1 MCWQIEWPA
10 LCPRVR
16 DAPVQLNLLIS
27 RHIPF
32 VLSPPQIGQA
42 GSVRSN
48 IHEAGSVFRY
58 WGVKGLRVLCIFWF
72 FIFGLF
78 ISQFN
83 MFNFGWYIFNFWW
96 YLVRFYISSFI
107 MFTFWWYLLSFWWYL
122 MRFYISN
129 SILNHEGHQPIQL
142 FYLSNLPLKWRI
154 RYQWRIQILG
164 LKKSNIYGDIGLVG
178 NGVITTEAFLCR
190 LYPKNKHMKT
200 TQGSSLVCWFLWRRT
215 KATHLKF

>member
-1 MCWQIEWPA
+1 VTTFNMVSLLSFRFEASFLSGRENSTTFNLLLYTLSHCHCVSVAKSNLIMNYPSHACSMVFWMCWQIEWPA

-16 DAPVQLNLLIS
+16 DTPVQLNLLIS

-129 SILNHEGHQPIQL
+129 SILTHEGHQPIQL

-154 RYQWRIQILG
+154 RY
-164 LKKSNIYGDIGLVG
+164 
-178 NGVITTEAFLCR
+178 
-190 LYPKNKHMKT
+190 
-200 TQGSSLVCWFLWRRT
+200 
-215 KATHLKF
+215 